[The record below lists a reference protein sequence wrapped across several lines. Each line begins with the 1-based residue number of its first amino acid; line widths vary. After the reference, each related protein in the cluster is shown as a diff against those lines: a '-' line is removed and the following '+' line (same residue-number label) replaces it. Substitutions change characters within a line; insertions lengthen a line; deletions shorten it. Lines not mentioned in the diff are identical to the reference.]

1 MGNVTAEW
9 HNIWAHSVCWAEM
22 RNHLSGLW
30 LSLVYSWKTISK
42 YFVFFTRLFF
52 FPQDEPSPP
61 RPEAYPIPT
70 QTYPREYFTIPA
82 SKSQDRVVGPGQQGP
97 PPHWQGMEDRDRLP
111 MGDNIHNNSMQVR
124 KLEIL
129 FRYCFSGRYNA
140 LWDPKRLV
148 KFYYSSVCFSK
159 SHFGDTEM
167 FEAIS
172 LLTSQSSSP
181 SPSFSGCELLS
192 SSSSQFWASFVPSL
206 MSHRGYICICEG
218 LKCHRIEKHI

>member
-9 HNIWAHSVCWAEM
+9 HNIWAHSVCWADM

-52 FPQDEPSPP
+52 VPQDEPSPP

-140 LWDPKRLV
+140 LRPKKISKVLLFINVFFQITFWWHRNVWSHQLV
-148 KFYYSSVCFSK
+148 DKP
-159 SHFGDTEM
+159 
-167 FEAIS
+167 III
-172 LLTSQSSSP
+172 
-181 SPSFSGCELLS
+181 SFSILFWLWAPLIFVLPVLS
-192 SSSSQFWASFVPSL
+192 IVCSISYESPWLYLHMQRL
-206 MSHRGYICICEG
+206 K
-218 LKCHRIEKHI
+218 KCHRIEKHI